1 VISVFSDEYF
11 MKMAL
16 SEARKAKM
24 AGEVPI
30 GAVLVH
36 EQQIMAKTYNQT
48 ELLRDVTA
56 HAEILAIS
64 AGSEF
69 LGSKYLKNCTLFVTL
84 EPCVMC
90 AGALR
95 WVQLSRLVYAAED
108 EKQGFMRYGKSI
120 LHPKTKVSFGL
131 MTEESEELLKSFFET
146 KRKASGKSGK

>member
-1 VISVFSDEYF
+1 MISVFSDEYF

-69 LGSKYLKNCTLFVTL
+69 LGSKYLKNCTLYVTL

-131 MTEESEELLKSFFET
+131 MTEESEELLKSFFEA
-146 KRKASGKSGK
+146 KRKSSGKSGK